1 MKPDY
6 KKIRDAVFALCE
18 KNAREVGQLYDD
30 AIMEVAQLMKG
41 LEIDENQPFN
51 FEDYGLQDKVDE
63 IMDRLEASITNKV
76 RDGVIAAY
84 GMSYANCEALIK
96 QAVGEQMAA
105 KVKRAF
111 YPKMR
116 SRDAAET
123 FLKNVPTV
131 SGRLWNGE
139 TLALMTSA
147 VEDSIRQGM
156 SASKMA
162 TQIKKY
168 LIDPDDWHR
177 RFRYKVGE
185 DDEGNPVYGRKWKK
199 REWDEAT
206 QKYHWVDHQPGEP
219 HPGHV
224 GGPGAYR
231 SSYKNALRYART
243 TTNIAYRTADYNQY
257 QEMPFVIGIEI
268 KLSNNHPVPDI
279 CDDLKGVYP
288 KDFCW
293 TGWHPNCRCYQVPIL
308 SKKEEVDQMVDA
320 ILDGDDPEEVECEG
334 TVTELPENFTK
345 WVKKN
350 EERMMEASKRG
361 TLPYFIRDNQ
371 QRIES
376 IVGKFP
382 ETVKAEAIA
391 NDVAGR
397 MTRAAEPTGQSLFAS
412 FDPISPAIISAVQK
426 VQGTKQK
433 NAIYE
438 SVMNDSRTT
447 VLNEFNGHRTVL
459 YPGHRGTVHKSWVP
473 TQQMAFTLNE
483 NGMDVAFLPERA
495 GEKVK
500 YADSLIKVNEK
511 RYILADFKH
520 CTTMKSN
527 TLGEDLID
535 GFAQAKNI
543 VLKVPNMDAGRLCEA
558 LDQVKRK
565 IDNYGN
571 IILINKNGK
580 FLEITRRDIK
590 TGRYRFKVKGF
601 L

>member
-116 SRDAAET
+116 SRDAAEA

-243 TTNIAYRTADYNQY
+243 TTKAVEQPPCAGHLRRPQG
-257 QEMPFVIGIEI
+257 GISER
-268 KLSNNHPVPDI
+268 L
-279 CDDLKGVYP
+279 L
-288 KDFCW
+288 
-293 TGWHPNCRCYQVPIL
+293 
-308 SKKEEVDQMVDA
+308 
-320 ILDGDDPEEVECEG
+320 LD
-334 TVTELPENFTK
+334 
-345 WVKKN
+345 W
-350 EERMMEASKRG
+350 
-361 TLPYFIRDNQ
+361 
-371 QRIES
+371 
-376 IVGKFP
+376 
-382 ETVKAEAIA
+382 
-391 NDVAGR
+391 
-397 MTRAAEPTGQSLFAS
+397 
-412 FDPISPAIISAVQK
+412 
-426 VQGTKQK
+426 
-433 NAIYE
+433 
-438 SVMNDSRTT
+438 
-447 VLNEFNGHRTVL
+447 
-459 YPGHRGTVHKSWVP
+459 
-473 TQQMAFTLNE
+473 
-483 NGMDVAFLPERA
+483 
-495 GEKVK
+495 
-500 YADSLIKVNEK
+500 
-511 RYILADFKH
+511 LA
-520 CTTMKSN
+520 
-527 TLGEDLID
+527 
-535 GFAQAKNI
+535 
-543 VLKVPNMDAGRLCEA
+543 P
-558 LDQVKRK
+558 
-565 IDNYGN
+565 
-571 IILINKNGK
+571 
-580 FLEITRRDIK
+580 
-590 TGRYRFKVKGF
+590 
-601 L
+601 

>member
-350 EERMMEASKRG
+350 EERMMEASERG

-371 QRIES
+371 QRVEAVLNKP
-376 IVGKFP
+376 IVPSMGVDVAK
-382 ETVKAEAIA
+382 ETSRTAGTVEKDIHDMFDTSAPGSKEFREKKRERQRQYNGLAADTNYRDVMFNDQNLGLMAIHKTHNFDSAGGDYELHVLEAGYRAGHVVILEAEPGRVIGMRYTEGTW
-391 NDVAGR
+391 DGLSFEVAGR
-397 MTRAAEPTGQSLFAS
+397 ETATENNILRGLKHCAA
-412 FDPISPAIISAVQK
+412 K
-426 VQGTKQK
+426 
-433 NAIYE
+433 
-438 SVMNDSRTT
+438 RTT
-447 VLNEFNGHRTVL
+447 EVAILDFPNGGFDIEIFNKAL
-459 YPGHRGTVHKSWVP
+459 
-473 TQQMAFTLNE
+473 
-483 NGMDVAFLPERA
+483 
-495 GEKVK
+495 
-500 YADSLIKVNEK
+500 K
-511 RYILADFKH
+511 RYSGLEKLNDGQFMHFKKII
-520 CTTMKSN
+520 CVQDRRIVY
-527 TLGEDLID
+527 EIDL
-535 GFAQAKNI
+535 
-543 VLKVPNMDAGRLCEA
+543 
-558 LDQVKRK
+558 
-565 IDNYGN
+565 
-571 IILINKNGK
+571 
-580 FLEITRRDIK
+580 
-590 TGRYRFKVKGF
+590 
-601 L
+601 